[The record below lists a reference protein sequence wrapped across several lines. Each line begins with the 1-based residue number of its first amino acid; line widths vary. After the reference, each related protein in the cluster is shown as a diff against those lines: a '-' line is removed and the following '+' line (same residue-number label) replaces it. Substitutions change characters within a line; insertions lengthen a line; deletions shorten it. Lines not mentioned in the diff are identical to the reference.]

1 MTALGVIV
9 AVLMLAGL
17 VGAVVP
23 FIPGTPLVFA
33 GALVYAIATE
43 FTPVGAGRLV
53 ILAVL
58 GAAGWAIE
66 HIAGAMGA
74 RRAGGGRAAVVGAL
88 LGALAGLAFAPLGLL
103 LGPIAGAIAGDLL
116 SGRGPAGSVR
126 TGIATAVG
134 VVVGVAAH
142 FAFALA
148 MVALFV
154 WWVWRGV
161 GSKLAP

>member
-23 FIPGTPLVFA
+23 LIPGTPLVFA
-33 GALVYAIATE
+33 GALVYAIGTD

-58 GAAGWAIE
+58 AVAGWALE
-66 HIAGAMGA
+66 HVAGALGA
-74 RRAGGGRAAVVGAL
+74 RRAGGGRAAVVGAV
-88 LGALAGLAFAPLGLL
+88 LGALVGLAFAPLGLL
-103 LGPIAGAIAGDLL
+103 LGPIAGAIAGELL
-116 SGRGPAGSVR
+116 SGRDPAGSVR
-126 TGIATAVG
+126 TGVGTAVG

-142 FAFALA
+142 FAFALT

-154 WWVWRGV
+154 WWVWRG
-161 GSKLAP
+161 

>member
-88 LGALAGLAFAPLGLL
+88 LGALAGLAFARSACCWARSPA
-103 LGPIAGAIAGDLL
+103 PSPAICCPAAVRPAAY
-116 SGRGPAGSVR
+116 GRASPPPSASWSAWRR
-126 TGIATAVG
+126 TSPSRWR
-134 VVVGVAAH
+134 
-142 FAFALA
+142 
-148 MVALFV
+148 
-154 WWVWRGV
+154 WWRCSCG
-161 GSKLAP
+161 GCGGG